1 MILNEDE
8 AIKKFIDNT
17 TRPNDWLDYKI
28 KSISEADGNVSVC
41 INLLWKRYNFVTTV
55 VLNMSVY
62 VYNNIKKGKVDR
74 NIYKIKKTDSFGTW
88 KFYSIE
94 LKNIGELTIE
104 DL

>member
-1 MILNEDE
+1 MILNEDD

-17 TRPNDWLDYKI
+17 IRPNDLLDYKI
-28 KSISEADGNVSVC
+28 KSISEAEGNVSAC
-41 INLLWKRYNFVTTV
+41 INLLWKRFNYVTTV

-62 VYNNIKKGKVDR
+62 DYNQIKNGKVDR

-94 LKNIGELTIE
+94 IKDIGELIIE

>member
-17 TRPNDWLDYKI
+17 IRPNNLLDYKI
-28 KSISEADGNVSVC
+28 KSISEADCNVSVC
-41 INLLWKRYNFVTTV
+41 INLLWKRFNYITTV

-62 VYNNIKKGKVDR
+62 VYNEIKNGKVDR
-74 NIYKIKKTDSFGTW
+74 NLYKIKETDSFGTW
-88 KFYSIE
+88 RFYSIE
-94 LKNIGELTIE
+94 FKNIGELTLE